1 MRLNVNVPTELNEI
15 TLGQYQKF
23 LKIDQNNEKSNFI
36 NQKMIEIFCKVKIK
50 DVLLMKL
57 NDIKTIT
64 NLLNKMFNREPNLVK
79 TFYMNGKEYGF
90 INNLDEISFGEY
102 IDLDI
107 NLSNWQDLHKAMNVL
122 YRPIISKFNNKYSI
136 EKYNVDNPHFMK
148 NMPMDAV
155 LSSIIFFYHLGNDL
169 LKATLNYSLNNQ
181 KIHTILDHNLI
192 RSGVGINQY
201 MDLLKETLDNLIKL
215 PNYQYTNA

>member
-201 MDLLKETLDNLIKL
+201 THLLKETLDNLIKL